1 MVINHALLFF
11 PEQSNIPTDPNTS
24 LSLYGTVVSTEYSS
38 MRSTNMEENRGED
51 SNIAPQSVIAGPD
64 PPKYYNPL
72 TWKLI
77 SQGAEA
83 RVWYVPSFVT
93 GISAAI
99 CKERFPKAYRVPELD
114 ISITKSRTRAEVRS
128 MVKCRKG
135 GVLTPTILGVHL
147 PPTNESRGSACIFM
161 EYIHGCTVR
170 QYLEKESLKI
180 DSNDSSED
188 ELGNNDSSSVEK
200 EDVIEPK
207 KARLEENN
215 DATKVKLT
223 KIDPHS
229 LQIATEIGL
238 LVAKMHNIQIVHGD
252 LTTSNILLRNPPSDE
267 NGNWK
272 PELVMIDF
280 GLATSTTGS
289 SGKGG
294 GGGHE
299 EKAVDLYVLE
309 RAFEATHPGSK
320 QLVKEILRAYKGACK
335 TSDSVLQRLSQV
347 RLRGRKRE
355 CFG

>member
-1 MVINHALLFF
+1 MRLNNVEEHAGGDL
-11 PEQSNIPTDPNTS
+11 NN
-24 LSLYGTVVSTEYSS
+24 VS
-38 MRSTNMEENRGED
+38 
-51 SNIAPQSVIAGPD
+51 PPKIAGPD

-93 GISAAI
+93 GISDAI

-114 ISITKSRTRAEVRS
+114 ITITKSRTRAEVRS

-161 EYIHGCTVR
+161 EYIDGCTVR
-170 QYLEKESLKI
+170 QYLEKETSKT
-180 DSNDSSED
+180 DSNDCSED
-188 ELGNNDSSSVEK
+188 ESGNKDSSSVDE
-200 EDVIEPK
+200 EDVIESK
-207 KARLEENN
+207 KPRLEENN
-215 DATKVKLT
+215 DATTNVNLT
-223 KIDPHS
+223 KINPQS
-229 LQIATEIGL
+229 LRIATEIGL
-238 LVAKMHNIQIVHGD
+238 LVAKMHNIHIVHGD

-267 NGNWK
+267 NENWK
-272 PELVMIDF
+272 PELIMIDF
-280 GLATSTTGS
+280 GLAISTTGS
-289 SGKGG
+289 SSNG

-299 EKAVDLYVLE
+299 ERAVDLYVLE

-320 QLVKEILRAYKGACK
+320 ELVKEILRAYKGACK

>member
-1 MVINHALLFF
+1 MRLNNVEEHAGGDL
-11 PEQSNIPTDPNTS
+11 NN
-24 LSLYGTVVSTEYSS
+24 VS
-38 MRSTNMEENRGED
+38 
-51 SNIAPQSVIAGPD
+51 PPKIAGPD

-93 GISAAI
+93 GISDAI

-114 ISITKSRTRAEVRS
+114 ITITKSRTRAEVRS

-147 PPTNESRGSACIFM
+147 PATNESRGSACIFM
-161 EYIHGCTVR
+161 EYIDGCTVR
-170 QYLEKESLKI
+170 QYLEKETSKT
-180 DSNDSSED
+180 DSNDCSED
-188 ELGNNDSSSVEK
+188 ESGNKDSSSVDE
-200 EDVIEPK
+200 EDVIESK
-207 KARLEENN
+207 KPRLEENN
-215 DATKVKLT
+215 DATTNVNLT
-223 KIDPHS
+223 KINPQS
-229 LQIATEIGL
+229 LRIATEIGL
-238 LVAKMHNIQIVHGD
+238 LVAKMHNIHIVHGD

-267 NGNWK
+267 NENWK
-272 PELVMIDF
+272 PELIMIDF
-280 GLATSTTGS
+280 GLAISTTGS
-289 SGKGG
+289 SSKG

-299 EKAVDLYVLE
+299 ERAVDLYVLE

-320 QLVKEILRAYKGACK
+320 ELVKEILRAYKGACK